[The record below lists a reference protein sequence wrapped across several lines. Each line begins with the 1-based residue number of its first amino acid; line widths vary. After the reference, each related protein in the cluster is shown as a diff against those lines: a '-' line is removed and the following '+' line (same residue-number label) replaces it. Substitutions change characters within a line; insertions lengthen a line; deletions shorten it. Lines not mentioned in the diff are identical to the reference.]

1 MTLIAS
7 VKLLQQVSDS
17 TRINLKNH
25 AWNFSIEKLQLNYYM
40 SAANEATRH
49 CLFFGNPIVHSAK

>member
-7 VKLLQQVSDS
+7 VKHLQQVSDS

-25 AWNFSIEKLQLNYYM
+25 AWNFSIEKLQLNYNV
-40 SAANEATRH
+40 SAA
-49 CLFFGNPIVHSAK
+49 SK